1 MYNWKLMLGLLLTSV
16 LLPVSIAKAE
26 SIAATTSTASAV
38 TVTDPLLSPYNVVTL
53 AYQGYFREQGL
64 RGYGVFTD
72 GCNQGTLTATDVVKA
87 AIRANRLPEG
97 ILSDRGFM
105 NAVDANMKTFRSTFG
120 N

>member
-1 MYNWKLMLGLLLTSV
+1 MYNWKLMLGLILTSV

-26 SIAATTSTASAV
+26 PIAATTSTAS
-38 TVTDPLLSPYNVVTL
+38 TVTTPLLTPYNVVNL

-72 GCNQGTLTATDVVKA
+72 GCNQGTLTANDVVRA
-87 AIRANRLPEG
+87 AIRANRLPES